1 MLYPI
6 GIQNFEKL
14 REGGYVYIDKTA
26 KIHKLASAGGYY
38 FLSRPRRFGKSLLV
52 STIEAYMS
60 GRKDLFG
67 GLALERLETEWTAY
81 PVLHLDLSGKA
92 YNTPED
98 LGATLD
104 QHLAKWEAAYG
115 VSPRYQQP
123 DARFKDVIDAA
134 YSFTGHH
141 VVILIDEYDKPIID
155 NFDNPGLQEYY
166 RSLLQGFYGVIKAK
180 DGSIR
185 LGFLTGVTKI
195 GKLSV
200 FSGLNNLRDI
210 SMEPEFSDICG
221 ISDSDLRR
229 YFPDSV
235 KELAEADGITEE
247 ECYVKLQE
255 MYDGYHFSED
265 SDGMYNPFSLLNTF
279 ASKRFSKFWF
289 ETGTPSFLVKIMQ
302 RTSFDI
308 TTLSDEEVDST
319 LLSSMNTVFE
329 NPIPLLYQSGYL
341 TIRGYDKEYDLYR
354 LGFPN
359 SEVKTGFLNFIFQ
372 YYIPEESTSGITLI
386 SKLSRAARTGKTEDM
401 MRLLEGLFARANY
414 QIQGD
419 AERDFQ
425 YAMYLIFEL
434 LGEYVRTEYQTS
446 NGRIDIFLQTEG
458 YIYII
463 EIKTDSS
470 ADDALA
476 QIEAKGYAKA
486 FAADSRKIFKIG
498 INFDKESRRIGE
510 WKVVG

>member
-1 MLYPI
+1 
-6 GIQNFEKL
+6 
-14 REGGYVYIDKTA
+14 
-26 KIHKLASAGGYY
+26 
-38 FLSRPRRFGKSLLV
+38 
-52 STIEAYMS
+52 
-60 GRKDLFG
+60 
-67 GLALERLETEWTAY
+67 
-81 PVLHLDLSGKA
+81 
-92 YNTPED
+92 
-98 LGATLD
+98 
-104 QHLAKWEAAYG
+104 
-115 VSPRYQQP
+115 
-123 DARFKDVIDAA
+123 
-134 YSFTGHH
+134 
-141 VVILIDEYDKPIID
+141 
-155 NFDNPGLQEYY
+155 
-166 RSLLQGFYGVIKAK
+166 
-180 DGSIR
+180 
-185 LGFLTGVTKI
+185 
-195 GKLSV
+195 
-200 FSGLNNLRDI
+200 
-210 SMEPEFSDICG
+210 
-221 ISDSDLRR
+221 
-229 YFPDSV
+229 
-235 KELAEADGITEE
+235 
-247 ECYVKLQE
+247 
-255 MYDGYHFSED
+255 
-265 SDGMYNPFSLLNTF
+265 
-279 ASKRFSKFWF
+279 
-289 ETGTPSFLVKIMQ
+289 MQ

-319 LLSSMNTVFE
+319 LLSSMVFE

-425 YAMYLIFEL
+425 YAMYLILEL